1 VSNKIEDEG
10 APHDDLGDND
20 DDGDASNI
28 EKESLPRPRTDL
40 PPDERIIDS
49 GFSVTLHLVKE
60 KVICARSQLWV
71 SILAVVRQS
80 WAFQEN
86 CRNII
91 SQLPNQG
98 NQLIQR
104 CMDSISSL
112 TLIQMMREIKWRTVW
127 TNVLHLVRNLL
138 MDVATRLAKLVGI
151 LLVLVAMCHKNA
163 FREILENDTARV
175 AYMVS
180 YFLPSLISLLEQQ
193 INLPHWSGAVIWYF
207 VLFELL
213 RLHPVGKH
221 SLQNAVRQHDMEAK
235 DKLERNGPS
244 KSKNQE
250 PHLRDKDKLIHAWV
264 EPTILFLRFTLPMCV
279 FLETFTGGS
288 GGILMDASASGRLMR
303 GFALTTL
310 RSGFLWSQVLW
321 ISWPIQYLACWY
333 FGESVVLE
341 HFILVFGLA
350 SIRFAY
356 MQYTFRLLN

>member
-1 VSNKIEDEG
+1 
-10 APHDDLGDND
+10 
-20 DDGDASNI
+20 
-28 EKESLPRPRTDL
+28 
-40 PPDERIIDS
+40 
-49 GFSVTLHLVKE
+49 
-60 KVICARSQLWV
+60 
-71 SILAVVRQS
+71 
-80 WAFQEN
+80 
-86 CRNII
+86 
-91 SQLPNQG
+91 
-98 NQLIQR
+98 
-104 CMDSISSL
+104 
-112 TLIQMMREIKWRTVW
+112 
-127 TNVLHLVRNLL
+127 

-250 PHLRDKDKLIHAWV
+250 PHLRDKDLLMHTWI
-264 EPTILFLRFTLPMCV
+264 EPMILVLRFTLPMCV

-310 RSGFLWSQVLW
+310 QSGFLWSQVLW

>member
-1 VSNKIEDEG
+1 
-10 APHDDLGDND
+10 
-20 DDGDASNI
+20 
-28 EKESLPRPRTDL
+28 
-40 PPDERIIDS
+40 
-49 GFSVTLHLVKE
+49 
-60 KVICARSQLWV
+60 
-71 SILAVVRQS
+71 
-80 WAFQEN
+80 
-86 CRNII
+86 
-91 SQLPNQG
+91 
-98 NQLIQR
+98 
-104 CMDSISSL
+104 
-112 TLIQMMREIKWRTVW
+112 
-127 TNVLHLVRNLL
+127 VLHLVRNLL

-264 EPTILFLRFTLPMCV
+264 EPTILLLRFTLPMCV